1 MKTKNNNLHNLRLYK
16 QMKKLLISTMILTMS
31 GSILAQNPFLE
42 RRFGTPYEIPPFEK
56 ITMDHYRE
64 GMIKGIEQHKVEIQA
79 IIDNKETPT
88 FDNVIAAFDQS
99 GKLLDKVEGVW
110 GTLVESN
117 SNEEFLQLE
126 REMMPLMSDHSDDI
140 ILNEALFAKVKAVY
154 DNQASMN
161 LNKEQKKALE
171 VIYKRF
177 TDRGALLSEADKAKL
192 RTLNSK
198 LSDLSLQFSQNLL
211 HDTNNTYVIANT
223 LDELKGLPEAN
234 VQQAAALAE
243 RIGQK
248 GKYAFNMQRPSCN
261 PVLQYC
267 SNRELRKK
275 VYDAYTNRCNHGDK
289 YDNKEI
295 AKEIITLRLQKAKLL
310 GYEDFASMQLSNRM
324 AKKSENVY
332 NLFDQIWEPAVE
344 KANEE
349 IADIQEQMQKD
360 GVKGKPERWDYMYYL
375 DKAKKAKFNV
385 DESQISEYLEIN
397 NVQQGIFYVANKLY
411 GLNFK
416 ERTEDYPVY
425 DSTAKSWD
433 VIDKDGNVI
442 AIFYSDFF
450 PRDGKRAGAWC
461 GGFRPMEYDGAQRVQ
476 PIVTNVCNMNL
487 PSDDKPAL
495 QSLDNVETMFHE
507 FGHALHSFFRNVH
520 YGSTSRVEQDFV
532 ELPSQINEHWAFEPE
547 VMKVYAKH
555 YKTGEP
561 IPQELLKKIDESSKY
576 GQGFA
581 TTELLAAALVDM
593 DLHTQKS
600 IPSKFNVMDFETQKL
615 KARNMPAQILP
626 RYRVTN
632 FSHIMGGYAA
642 GYYSYIWSEVLDADA
657 FEAFKESGDIF
668 NPEIAKKFKDYVLTP
683 GSIDDGMTMYK
694 NFRGREPKIDALL
707 EGRGLVKKDAPKTL
721 KSNDIEKK

>member
-1 MKTKNNNLHNLRLYK
+1 
-16 QMKKLLISTMILTMS
+16 MKKILVSAMVFAMTCNAF
-31 GSILAQNPFLE
+31 AQNPFLE

-64 GMIKGIEQHKVEIQA
+64 GMMKGMEQHKAEIQA
-79 IIDNKETPT
+79 IIDNPEEPT
-88 FDNVIAAFDQS
+88 FENVIEALDKS

-110 GTLVESN
+110 GTLTESN
-117 SNEEFLQLE
+117 SNDEFLALE
-126 REMMPLMSDHSDDI
+126 RDMSPLMSAHSDDI
-140 ILNEALFAKVKAVY
+140 NLNEALFAKVKKVY
-154 DNQASMN
+154 DNQAKFN

-171 VIYKRF
+171 VVYKRF
-177 TDRGALLSEADKAKL
+177 TDRGALLSSADKTKL
-192 RTLNSK
+192 RELNSK
-198 LSDLSLQFSQNLL
+198 LSELSLQFSQNLL

-234 VQQAAALAE
+234 IQQAAALAE

-267 SNRELRKK
+267 ANRELRKK
-275 VYDAYTNRCNHGDK
+275 VYDAYNNRCNHGDK

-295 AKEIITLRLQKAKLL
+295 AKQIITLRLQKAKLL

-324 AKKSENVY
+324 AKTSENVY
-332 NLFDQIWEPAVE
+332 KLFDQIWEPAVD

-349 IADIQEQMQKD
+349 IADIQAQMKKD
-360 GVKGKPERWDYMYYL
+360 GVKGAPERWDYMYYL
-375 DKAKKAKFNV
+375 DKAKKEKFNV
-385 DESQISEYLEIN
+385 DEGQIAEYLEIN

-411 GLNFK
+411 GLSFK

-425 DSTAKSWD
+425 DHTTKSWD

-461 GGFRPMEYDGAQRVQ
+461 GGFRGMEYDGAQRVQ

-520 YGSTSRVEQDFV
+520 YGATSRVEQDFV

-555 YKTGEP
+555 YKTGET
-561 IPQELLKKIDESSKY
+561 IPQELLDKIDESSKY

-593 DLHTQKS
+593 DLHTLKA

-615 KARNMPAQILP
+615 KARKMPQQILP

-642 GYYSYIWSEVLDADA
+642 GYYSYIWSEVLDSDA

-668 NPEIAKKFKDYVLTP
+668 NPEIAKKFKDFVLTP

-694 NFRGREPKIDALL
+694 NFRGREPQIDALL
-707 EGRGLVKKDAPKTL
+707 EGRGLQKKEAPKVL

>member
-1 MKTKNNNLHNLRLYK
+1 M
-16 QMKKLLISTMILTMS
+16 
-31 GSILAQNPFLE
+31 AQNPFLE

-64 GMIKGIEQHKVEIQA
+64 AMRKGMEEQKAEIQA
-79 IIDNKETPT
+79 IIDNPATPT
-88 FDNVIAAFDQS
+88 FENVIEALDQS

-110 GTLVESN
+110 GTLSQSN
-117 SNEEFLQLE
+117 ANDDYQALQS
-126 REMMPLMSDHSDDI
+126 EMTPLMSAHSDDI
-140 ILNEALFAKVKAVY
+140 NLNEALFAKVKAVY
-154 DNQASMN
+154 DNQSKMN
-161 LNKEQKKALE
+161 LTKEQKTALE
-171 VIYKRF
+171 KVYKNF
-177 TDRGALLSEADKAKL
+177 ADRGALLNDADKAKL
-192 RTLNSK
+192 RELNSK
-198 LSDLSLQFSQNLL
+198 LSNLTLQFSQNLL
-211 HDTNNTYVIANT
+211 HDTNNSYVIVNT
-223 LDELKGLPEAN
+223 REELKGLPEAN
-234 VQQAAALAE
+234 IQQAAALAE

-267 SNRELRKK
+267 ANRDLRKK
-275 VYDAYTNRCNHGDK
+275 VYEAYNNRCNHGDK
-289 YDNKEI
+289 YDNKDI
-295 AKEIITLRLQKAKLL
+295 AKQIITLRLAKAKLL
-310 GYEDFASMQLSNRM
+310 GYDTFASMQLSTRM
-324 AKKSENVY
+324 AKNSESVY
-332 NLFDQIWEPAVE
+332 SLFDQIWEPAVD

-349 IADIQEQMQKD
+349 IADIQAQMRKD

-375 DKAKKAKFNV
+375 DKAKKEKFNV
-385 DESQISEYLEIN
+385 DEGLISEYLEIN

-411 GLNFK
+411 GLTFR

-425 DSTAKSWD
+425 ESTAKSWD

-461 GGFRPMEYDGAQRVQ
+461 GGFRSMSYDGTQRVQ

-520 YGSTSRVEQDFV
+520 YNATSRVERDFV

-555 YKTGEP
+555 YKTGEV
-561 IPQELLKKIDESSKY
+561 IPQELLDKIDESSKY

-593 DLHTQKS
+593 DLHTLTE
-600 IPSKFNVMDFETQKL
+600 IPAKFNVMDFETQKL
-615 KARNMPAQILP
+615 KARKMPAQILP
-626 RYRVTN
+626 RYRVTS
-632 FSHIMGGYAA
+632 FSLIMGGYAA
-642 GYYSYIWSEVLDADA
+642 VVVRRRLTHWSRDVVL
-657 FEAFKESGDIF
+657 
-668 NPEIAKKFKDYVLTP
+668 
-683 GSIDDGMTMYK
+683 
-694 NFRGREPKIDALL
+694 
-707 EGRGLVKKDAPKTL
+707 
-721 KSNDIEKK
+721 

>member
-1 MKTKNNNLHNLRLYK
+1 
-16 QMKKLLISTMILTMS
+16 MKKLILSAMLTAS
-31 GSILAQNPFLE
+31 VSLAFAQNPFLE
-42 RRFGTPYEIPPFEK
+42 RRFNTPYEIPPFEK

-64 GMIKGIEQHKVEIQA
+64 AMLKGMEEHKAEIQA
-79 IIDNKETPT
+79 IINNPAAPT
-88 FDNVIAAFDQS
+88 FENVIVALDQS

-110 GTLVESN
+110 GTLSQSN
-117 SNEEFLQLE
+117 SNDDYLALE
-126 REMMPLMSDHSDDI
+126 REMSPLMSAHSDDI
-140 ILNEALFAKVKAVY
+140 NLNEALFAKIKSVY
-154 DNQASMN
+154 DNQARFN
-161 LNKEQKKALE
+161 LNKEQKTCLE
-171 VIYKRF
+171 KIYKRF
-177 TDRGALLSEADKAKL
+177 ADRGALLNATDKAKL
-192 RTLNSK
+192 RELNSR
-198 LSDLSLQFSQNLL
+198 LSELSLKFSQNLL
-211 HDTNNTYVIANT
+211 HDTNNSYVIVSSVS
-223 LDELKGLPEAN
+223 ELPGLPEAN

-267 SNRELRKK
+267 ANRDLRRK
-275 VYDAYTNRCNHGDK
+275 VYDAYNNRCNHGDQ

-295 AKEIITLRLQKAKLL
+295 AREIITLRLEKAKLL
-310 GYEDFASMQLSNRM
+310 GYEDFASMQLSTRM

-332 NLFDQIWEPAVE
+332 ELFDQIWEPAVD

-349 IADIQEQMQKD
+349 IADIQAQMRKD

-375 DKAKKAKFNV
+375 DKAKKEKFNV
-385 DESQISEYLEIN
+385 DETKISEYLEIN

-411 GLNFK
+411 GLTFRD
-416 ERTEDYPVY
+416 RTEDYPVY

-461 GGFRPMEYDGAQRVQ
+461 GGFRPMSYDGTQRLQ
-476 PIVTNVCNMNL
+476 PIVTNVCNMSL
-487 PSDDKPAL
+487 PSADKPAL
-495 QSLDNVETMFHE
+495 QTLDNVETMFHE

-520 YGSTSRVEQDFV
+520 YNATSSVERDFV

-547 VMKVYAKH
+547 VMKIYAKH
-555 YKTGEP
+555 YKTGET
-561 IPQELLKKIDESSKY
+561 IPQELLDKIDASSKY

-593 DLHTQKS
+593 DLHTLKQ
-600 IPSKFNVMDFETQKL
+600 IPAKFNVMDFETQKL
-615 KARNMPAQILP
+615 KERHMPQQILP

-657 FEAFKESGDIF
+657 FQAFKESGDIF
-668 NPEIAKKFKDYVLTP
+668 NPEIAKRFKDFVLTP
-683 GSIDDGMTMYK
+683 GCIDDGMTMYQ
-694 NFRGREPKIDALL
+694 NFRGRGPQIDALL
-707 EGRGLVKKDAPKTL
+707 EGRGLTKKPQVI
-721 KSNDIEKK
+721 KSANPEIPRK

>member
-1 MKTKNNNLHNLRLYK
+1 
-16 QMKKLLISTMILTMS
+16 MKKILVSAMVLAMS
-31 GSILAQNPFLE
+31 GSMFAQNPFLE

-56 ITMDHYRE
+56 ITMDNYRE
-64 GMIKGIEQHKVEIQA
+64 GMLKGFEAHKAEIQK
-79 IIDNKETPT
+79 IIDNPEEPT
-88 FDNVIAAFDQS
+88 FENVIAALDQS

-110 GTLVESN
+110 GNLTESN
-117 SNEEFLQLE
+117 SDDDFLSLE
-126 REMMPLMSDHSDDI
+126 RDMSPLMSAHMDDI
-140 ILNEALFAKVKAVY
+140 NLNEALFAKVKKVY
-154 DNQASMN
+154 DNQAKFN
-161 LNKEQKKALE
+161 LNKEQQKTLK
-171 VIYKRF
+171 VVYKRF
-177 TDRGALLSEADKAKL
+177 ADRGALLSAADKGKL
-192 RTLNSK
+192 RDINSK
-198 LSDLSLQFSQNLL
+198 LSALELQFSQNLL
-211 HDTNNTYVIANT
+211 HDTNNSYVIANT

-248 GKYAFNMQRPSCN
+248 GKWAFNMQRPSCN

-310 GYEDFASMQLSNRM
+310 GYENFAAMQLNNRM
-324 AKKSENVY
+324 AKTSENVY
-332 NLFDQIWEPAVE
+332 TLFDQIWEPAVD

-349 IADIQEQMQKD
+349 IADIQEQMRKD

-375 DKAKKAKFNV
+375 DKAKKEKFNV
-385 DESQISEYLEIN
+385 DENQIAEYLEIN

-411 GLNFK
+411 GLTFN

-425 DSTAKSWD
+425 DKTAKSWD

-442 AIFYSDFF
+442 AIFYSDYF

-461 GGFRPMEYDGAQRVQ
+461 AGFREMSYDGAQRVQ

-520 YGSTSRVEQDFV
+520 YNATSSVERDFV

-555 YKTGEP
+555 YKTGET

-593 DLHTQKS
+593 DLHTLTS
-600 IPSKFNVMDFETQKL
+600 IPSKFNVMDFENQKL
-615 KARNMPAQILP
+615 KARHIPTQIKP
-626 RYRVTN
+626 RYSVTN

-642 GYYSYIWSEVLDADA
+642 GYYSYIWSEVLDSDA
-657 FEAFKESGDIF
+657 FQAFKESGDIF
-668 NPEIAKKFKDYVLTP
+668 NQEVAKKFKDFVLTP

-707 EGRGLVKKDAPKTL
+707 EGRGLTKKELPKTL
-721 KSNDIEKK
+721 KSKEIEKK